1 MTDNE
6 RCPICRYQKGVEAL
20 ASRLGIQRICF
31 ECFEAKAEDMVT
43 IWRYDQVMSRE
54 FLKEC
59 TCWHGPQVGYLG
71 LKESLER
78 FTHQMPVPVPRD
90 EDEEEDEQV
99 AQDLVARL
107 EKVRQDIEREQA
119 ARKERKSWFR
129 LMVDWFRTMFYR
141 FDEAASAGL

>member
-1 MTDNE
+1 MTNNE
-6 RCPICRYQKGVEAL
+6 RCPICRYQEGVEAL
-20 ASRLGIQRICF
+20 ASRLGTERICF
-31 ECFEAKAEDMVT
+31 ECFEAKAEHLVT
-43 IWRYDQVMSRE
+43 IWRHDGIMSKA

-59 TCWHGPQVGYLG
+59 TCWHGPEVGYLG

-90 EDEEEDEQV
+90 EDEEA

-129 LMVDWFRTMFYR
+129 SMVDWFRTMFYR
-141 FDEAASAGL
+141 FDEAVSAGL